1 MFRCNADGIKIKLS
15 FNKLT
20 SDNFL
25 YDDWS
30 VCSFSFVGDGWLNY
44 SKNNRESFLVPEIIL
59 LEKELTGLINS
70 SYKSSKHISLI
81 EPDFSFVLYPSKS
94 VKNKISGELIAKD
107 YYAEWRV
114 NFWNKG
120 LTDNFLSIELDNKEI
135 IKLRD
140 YLRKVL
146 NKK

>member
-1 MFRCNADGIKIKLS
+1 MFRCNADGIKIKFR

-44 SKNNRESFLVPEIIL
+44 SKDNRESFLVSEIIL

-70 SYKSSKHISLI
+70 SYKSPKHISLI
-81 EPDFSFVLYPSKS
+81 EPDFSFVLHPSRS
-94 VKNKISGELIAKD
+94 VKNNISGELVAID

-114 NFWNKG
+114 NFWNEG
-120 LTDNFLSIELDNKEI
+120 LTDNFLSVELNKKEI

>member
-1 MFRCNADGIKIKLS
+1 MS
-15 FNKLT
+15 
-20 SDNFL
+20 
-25 YDDWS
+25 
-30 VCSFSFVGDGWLNY
+30 
-44 SKNNRESFLVPEIIL
+44 EIIL

-70 SYKSSKHISLI
+70 SFKSSKHISLI
-81 EPDFSFVLYPSKS
+81 EPDFSFVLHPSRL
-94 VKNKISGELIAKD
+94 VKNNISGELITID
-107 YYAEWRV
+107 CYAEWRV

-140 YLRKVL
+140 YLRKVI